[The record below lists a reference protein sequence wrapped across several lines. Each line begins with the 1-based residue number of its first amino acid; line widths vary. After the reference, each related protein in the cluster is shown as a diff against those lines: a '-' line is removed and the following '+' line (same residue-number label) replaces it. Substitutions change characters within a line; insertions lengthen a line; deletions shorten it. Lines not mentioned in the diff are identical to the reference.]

1 MAGACFDDAKLRT
14 VNASRELRRLRYL
27 QAMGLTVCVAR
38 KALPGARPSK
48 RLGLRAGLNAAAPG
62 SGVSD
67 ARAALRA
74 SLDQPAASTQRSAQR
89 ESAAVSGSPQ
99 PPAAGPAT
107 VPAGAEQ
114 FSIATVISGGRL
126 WIEDLGGEA
135 LARERVQLMVAMGRA
150 LDHPDVDGEQPR
162 VGQFDWPLSNN
173 PQLNLGAGEA
183 SAALHSF
190 LGRQLADHGCT
201 AVMCCGDAAAA
212 RVSGARFTVPV
223 HRLPDTQTL
232 LSNPQRKRELWRT
245 FNS

>member
-1 MAGACFDDAKLRT
+1 
-14 VNASRELRRLRYL
+14 
-27 QAMGLTVCVAR
+27 MGLTVCVAR
-38 KALPGARPSK
+38 KALPGARPSN
-48 RLGLRAGLNAAAPG
+48 RLGLRAGLNAVAPG
-62 SGVSD
+62 SGVNN

-74 SLDQPAASTQRSAQR
+74 SLDGPAASAQRTAQR
-89 ESAAVSGSPQ
+89 EPAAASRTPQ
-99 PPAAGPAT
+99 PPSAAAPAP

-126 WIEDLGGEA
+126 WIEDLGGDA

-183 SAALHSF
+183 SAALYSF

-212 RVSGARFTVPV
+212 RISGARFTVPV
-223 HRLPDTQTL
+223 HRLPATQTL
-232 LSNPQRKRELWRT
+232 LSDPQRKRDLWRT
-245 FNS
+245 FSA